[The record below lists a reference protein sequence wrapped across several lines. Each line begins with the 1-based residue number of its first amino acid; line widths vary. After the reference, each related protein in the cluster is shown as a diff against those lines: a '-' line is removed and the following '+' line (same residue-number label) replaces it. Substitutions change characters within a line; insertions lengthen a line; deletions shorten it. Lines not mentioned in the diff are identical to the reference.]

1 MAKSAFRVGLM
12 DPVVAAR
19 PTADTFSRM
28 SYLSAAASRVDSYWV
43 PDHINGVTLRPL
55 WDPKYTASARIL
67 RSPDAPME
75 VKDREQQILTPTI
88 INEPSKWPGQEG
100 IP

>member
-1 MAKSAFRVGLM
+1 
-12 DPVVAAR
+12 
-19 PTADTFSRM
+19 M

-43 PDHINGVTLRPL
+43 PDHINGVTPRPL

-75 VKDREQQILTPTI
+75 VKDREQ
-88 INEPSKWPGQEG
+88 
-100 IP
+100 

>member
-43 PDHINGVTLRPL
+43 PDHINGVTPRPL
-55 WDPKYTASARIL
+55 WDPKYTASVRIL
-67 RSPDAPME
+67 RTRRPDG
-75 VKDREQQILTPTI
+75 
-88 INEPSKWPGQEG
+88 GQRSRTVN
-100 IP
+100 PHSHNH

>member
-1 MAKSAFRVGLM
+1 MAKSAFRVGLI

-19 PTADTFSRM
+19 PPADTFSRM

-43 PDHINGVTLRPL
+43 PDHINGVTPRPL

-67 RSPDAPME
+67 RSPDAP
-75 VKDREQQILTPTI
+75 DG
-88 INEPSKWPGQEG
+88 GQRSRTVN
-100 IP
+100 PHSHNH